1 MRPTTENGPTG
12 PVRPC
17 GDGARLAVSL
27 RMTDESERIA
37 KATSE
42 LRHRMA
48 NVFQLIGALARM
60 RGQKTAD
67 PETRRQ
73 LAWVADAVG
82 TLGALERHRT
92 VDGVD
97 FGAYLNELGPTW
109 RRRHGVQTP
118 PLTVEAQALHVP
130 DSAATSLALIA
141 QELVANALSHGN
153 PTEVVLRFS
162 ELQPGR
168 CELSVRDDGAGF
180 DPAAELGREKFG
192 LWFVRSLSA
201 QVRGEFVLEQRLGV
215 IARLT
220 FALEQP

>member
-1 MRPTTENGPTG
+1 MTE
-12 PVRPC
+12 
-17 GDGARLAVSL
+17 
-27 RMTDESERIA
+27 ESERIA

-48 NVFQLIGALARM
+48 NIFQLIGALARM
-60 RGQKTAD
+60 RGQKATD

-92 VDGVD
+92 GEGVD
-97 FGAYLNELGPTW
+97 FGAYLHELGPTW
-109 RRRHGVQTP
+109 RRRHGAQAP
-118 PLTVEAQALHVP
+118 ALIVEAQLIRVP

-141 QELVANALSHGN
+141 QELVANAFVHAQAR
-153 PTEVVLRFS
+153 EIVLRMA
-162 ELQPGR
+162 EILPGR
-168 CELSVRDDGAGF
+168 CELSVTDDGSGF
-180 DPAAELGREKFG
+180 DAASEAGRDKFG

-215 IARLT
+215 TARLT
-220 FALEQP
+220 FDLQPV